1 MVGVMGGGEDLG
13 TRVMLGVV
21 QLGLVWGLCAVRR
34 GVGTQPEK
42 NLPKTILEIHNN
54 KSNIVYINTIHTH
67 GAF

>member
-34 GVGTQPEK
+34 GWGGSRKITK
-42 NLPKTILEIHNN
+42 N
-54 KSNIVYINTIHTH
+54 NIRDSQ
-67 GAF
+67 